1 MKKYSWVL
9 LFFVSLGIFAAR
21 NFLFP
26 LFVDDY
32 AYAFKWTEK
41 YGNLMDYD
49 KMPDEVPNFERI
61 ESISDIVKSQYTH
74 YMNWGARPI
83 GLGLN
88 QFFMMFDKK
97 IFNMANTLAFA
108 ILILLMYS
116 LSQKAQGLKDISFG
130 RLLWLIFAL
139 WFCLP
144 EFSVTMLWECGACVY
159 LFMTVIQC
167 AFLIPYAKRYNDK
180 DYNFSL
186 PLIII
191 LGFLAGCTNEG
202 GGVGLF
208 FITLIFLIRS
218 RMRRENIKFM
228 LGGFLAFCA
237 GFAFIILA
245 PGNVNRIELTKK
257 FLSYDLAFAPEN
269 MYTAVMYFMN
279 FIEGFFPIM
288 LAQLPAYVV
297 ILVYLRQ
304 NRKSKDDLYGYVLTF
319 SFAAFMIP
327 CACMFSP
334 EFSPRAAFAS
344 SIFIIIASCS
354 AISRIKIPGR
364 KFLFSIGILGTLI
377 FGLSFVYP
385 DKIYITSTSKILMA
399 ALFIAFVK
407 NLMSEKKI
415 MNVLKIAAV
424 MFLVFDMSMC
434 LVHDIDIYKQSNER
448 LVLIGQQRGKDLIEV
463 PKLKMIALPYYT
475 ELRAFDDEYILLNC
489 DLLES
494 PYNHCNIMFAAY
506 YDLKQIKSK

>member
-191 LGFLAGCTNEG
+191 SSLY
-202 GGVGLF
+202 F
-208 FITLIFLIRS
+208 F
-218 RMRRENIKFM
+218 
-228 LGGFLAFCA
+228 
-237 GFAFIILA
+237 
-245 PGNVNRIELTKK
+245 
-257 FLSYDLAFAPEN
+257 
-269 MYTAVMYFMN
+269 
-279 FIEGFFPIM
+279 
-288 LAQLPAYVV
+288 
-297 ILVYLRQ
+297 
-304 NRKSKDDLYGYVLTF
+304 
-319 SFAAFMIP
+319 
-327 CACMFSP
+327 
-334 EFSPRAAFAS
+334 
-344 SIFIIIASCS
+344 
-354 AISRIKIPGR
+354 
-364 KFLFSIGILGTLI
+364 
-377 FGLSFVYP
+377 
-385 DKIYITSTSKILMA
+385 
-399 ALFIAFVK
+399 
-407 NLMSEKKI
+407 
-415 MNVLKIAAV
+415 
-424 MFLVFDMSMC
+424 
-434 LVHDIDIYKQSNER
+434 
-448 LVLIGQQRGKDLIEV
+448 
-463 PKLKMIALPYYT
+463 
-475 ELRAFDDEYILLNC
+475 
-489 DLLES
+489 
-494 PYNHCNIMFAAY
+494 
-506 YDLKQIKSK
+506 